1 LLARERKLVG
11 EEVVKLPLEI
21 NALPKGAGK
30 KYALKANGYFEQ
42 PPHLRAFR
50 VRL

>member
-1 LLARERKLVG
+1 MVG

-21 NALPKGAGK
+21 NALPKGAGE

-42 PPHLRAFR
+42 PPHR
-50 VRL
+50 VRGGLHASTP